1 MKECP
6 RCGKQIEDNEYL
18 CSDCVGKKD
27 IPKKSILS
35 LAGFIITVT
44 SPLNALLF
52 NSYYFLAIV
61 PLSFAGLI
69 VSIIGLVTAKIKR
82 KSLWG
87 FGLAGIIISA
97 SILVTIIFGI
107 FMFFMFH
114 ESPPQ
119 STMPQG

>member
-6 RCGKQIEDNEYL
+6 RCGKQIDDNEYL

-27 IPKKSILS
+27 TPKKSILS

-44 SPLNALLF
+44 SPLNAILF
-52 NSYYFLAIV
+52 NFNYFLAIV

-69 VSIIGLVTAKIKR
+69 VSIVGLVTAKIKR

-87 FGLAGIIISA
+87 FGLAGIIIAA
-97 SILVTIIFGI
+97 SILGTIIFGV